1 MNADKVI
8 KQIFIFLGIVIV
20 LGIAS
25 VMFVFNGA
33 QKSKADHIA
42 EFNKMLAPEVEFKAW
57 LKKEGVIQ

>member
-20 LGIAS
+20 LGIDS

-33 QKSKADHIA
+33 QKSKA
-42 EFNKMLAPEVEFKAW
+42 ERFVELNKTLATEVEFKAW